1 MEPVRPALAA
11 DASRIA
17 ELLGQLGY
25 STAPAL
31 VERKLAALGQSS
43 TDAVLVAENENGIVG
58 VASLHV
64 LELFHEEGR
73 LGRITSLVVGGASR
87 GKGIGKLLLE
97 AADEFFLGAGC
108 VRAEVTSGRHRTE
121 AHSLYQAHVYHPDER
136 RFVKR
141 YDSTGHSSGQPVAR

>member
-11 DASRIA
+11 DASRIV

-73 LGRITSLVVGGASR
+73 LGRITSLVVDAASR

-97 AADEFFLGAGC
+97 AADEYFVRSGC
-108 VRAEVTSGRHRTE
+108 VRAEVTSGSHRTE
-121 AHSLYQAHVYHPDER
+121 AHSL
-136 RFVKR
+136 
-141 YDSTGHSSGQPVAR
+141 